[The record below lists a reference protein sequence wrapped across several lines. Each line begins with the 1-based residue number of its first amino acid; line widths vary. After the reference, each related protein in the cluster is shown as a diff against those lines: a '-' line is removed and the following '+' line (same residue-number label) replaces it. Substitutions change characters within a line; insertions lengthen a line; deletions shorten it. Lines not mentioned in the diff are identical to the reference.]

1 METFKDAIKQVV
13 PLGFPPYGIHESQVV
28 KQFFFRQP
36 WHTKYSEKLI
46 KYEIIELKNNE
57 DVLKVLA
64 KSNYWKCFSPI

>member
-1 METFKDAIKQVV
+1 MKNLNKQTNPTQ
-13 PLGFPPYGIHESQVV
+13 PLPQHTTPFESQMV

-57 DVLKVLA
+57 DVFKVLA
-64 KSNYWKCFSPI
+64 KSNYGKCFCPI